1 MIKHK
6 DAKDILIREFAALGF
21 DVLFFNEKPSANGP
35 DMWVRKN
42 KGPPLSVEVKK
53 IREQQKGMWQV
64 DPVSKDR
71 QSDDL
76 ISIVFNSEY
85 VLIEPMQDHLKCCSQ
100 KGTRQF
106 TIMR

>member
-6 DAKDILIREFAALGF
+6 DSKEILEREFAALGF

-35 DMWVRKN
+35 DVWVRKN
-42 KGPPLSVEVKK
+42 NGKPISVEVKK
-53 IREQQKGMWQV
+53 IRQQEKGMWSV
-64 DPVSKDR
+64 DPVSKSR
-71 QSDDL
+71 QNDDL
-76 ISIVFNSEY
+76 IAIVFNSEY
-85 VLIEPMQDHLKCCSQ
+85 ILIEPMIDHLKCCSP